1 MRYLVFFIGFP
12 LGLLIVVYRERV
24 KRFTGDFQ
32 FAEQWF
38 GPGGTYTAIL
48 IFGLVVSLG
57 SLMYALGTLQALF
70 AKIFGSFFP
79 GIGNEG
85 S

>member
-1 MRYLVFFIGFP
+1 MRYFVGFIGFP
-12 LGLLIVVYRERV
+12 LGLVIVVYRERV

-32 FAEQWF
+32 FAEKWF

-48 IFGLVVSLG
+48 IFGLVISIG

-70 AKIFGSFFP
+70 ATIFGPFFP
-79 GIGNEG
+79 GIENEN
-85 S
+85 